1 MSLSSSDS
9 RTWNLIE
16 KFQLGDLDD
25 SYMPVIRQLADDVAA
40 QNLLTTNTNLFGTGP
55 QAMTAAALSAIVKQN
70 FIIISQLS
78 HIEDLLRN
86 SQQKTP

>member
-1 MSLSSSDS
+1 MSLFSSDS

-40 QNLLTTNTNLFGTGP
+40 QNLLTTNTQLFGTGP
-55 QAMTAAALSAIVKQN
+55 QAMTAAARSHEAEWCAALVQRTLSGEAAQ
-70 FIIISQLS
+70 
-78 HIEDLLRN
+78 
-86 SQQKTP
+86 

>member
-40 QNLLTTNTNLFGTGP
+40 QNLLTTNTHLFGTGP
-55 QAMTAAALSAIVKQN
+55 
-70 FIIISQLS
+70 
-78 HIEDLLRN
+78 R
-86 SQQKTP
+86 P

>member
-40 QNLLTTNTNLFGTGP
+40 QNLLTTNTHLFGTAP

-70 FIIISQLS
+70 IIIISQLS